1 LESAEQWLPRRRIA
15 HPSFKGITLQNEN
28 SLFIYPTKLIQ
39 GYMIFLKHIL
49 KHFGKEFRLMDL
61 TDFHS
66 RKKKSMEVSVFSLNL
81 NTFVQQVSPAC
92 GVSSLVSPITRN
104 DKTLPRGHYGIYL
117 SSRQI
122 T

>member
-1 LESAEQWLPRRRIA
+1 
-15 HPSFKGITLQNEN
+15 
-28 SLFIYPTKLIQ
+28 
-39 GYMIFLKHIL
+39 
-49 KHFGKEFRLMDL
+49 
-61 TDFHS
+61 
-66 RKKKSMEVSVFSLNL
+66 MEVSVFSLNL

-122 T
+122 TWKQAESSTLSDDLFYDALHMPAGAQESTDTFFPISRTIYKKPFENVDILCI